1 MYLLLAMMWLQLC
14 YNTTNMETVLLDYPN
29 EQQILMLTSEQKIS
43 IQDNVSI
50 YNKQVTQIWLYLC
63 LRE

>member
-1 MYLLLAMMWLQLC
+1 
-14 YNTTNMETVLLDYPN
+14 METVLLDYPN

-50 YNKQVTQIWLYLC
+50 YNKEVTQIWLYLC

>member
-50 YNKQVTQIWLYLC
+50 YNKEVTQIWLYLC

>member
-14 YNTTNMETVLLDYPN
+14 YNTTNMETLLLDYPN
-29 EQQILMLTSEQKIS
+29 DRQVVMITQEQKDS
-43 IQDNVSI
+43 IQDNISI

>member
-1 MYLLLAMMWLQLC
+1 MYLLLAMVWLQLC

-50 YNKQVTQIWLYLC
+50 YNKEVTKIWLYLC

>member
-29 EQQILMLTSEQKIS
+29 DQQIIMLTSEQKIS
-43 IQDNVSI
+43 IQGNVSI
-50 YNKQVTQIWLYLC
+50 YNKEVTQIWLYLC

>member
-29 EQQILMLTSEQKIS
+29 DQQIIMLTSEQKIS

-50 YNKQVTQIWLYLC
+50 YNKEVTQIWLYLC